1 MPNEKETGVE
11 AKLPLMTHLEEL
23 RKRLIRVAII
33 LLVIFCVVYNQSQ
46 FFMDFVTAPLVKAL
60 PEHATLSMIKLTEG
74 FFVELK
80 LCAMVALFFG
90 MPFVFYELWKF
101 IAPGLYAQEKKYV
114 VSFVVFASLLFVGGA
129 AFAYYGAFPF
139 GFKFFL
145 TYAQGGNIT
154 ATLSLQEY
162 LDFFVKMVLAFGLVF
177 EMPVFTFFL
186 AKMGFVTSHMMNKY
200 RKYSY
205 LGIFVVAAIL
215 TPPDVFS
222 QMMMACPMIILYEV
236 SVGVAKLFGRKR
248 VIKEEDVYA

>member
-11 AKLPLMTHLEEL
+11 AKQPLMEHLEEL
-23 RKRLIRVAII
+23 RKRLIRVFII
-33 LLVIFCVVYNQSQ
+33 VVIVFSVVYSNSKI
-46 FFMDFVTAPLVKAL
+46 FMDFVTAPVIEVL
-60 PEHATLSMIKLTEG
+60 PAHASLSMIKITEG

-80 LCAMVALFFG
+80 LCAVVAVFFS
-90 MPFVFYELWKF
+90 MPAIFYELWKF
-101 IAPGLYAQEKKYV
+101 IAPGLYAQEKKYI
-114 VSFVVFASLLFVGGA
+114 VSFVISATLLFIGGA

-145 TYAQGGNIT
+145 SYAQGDIT

-162 LDFFVKMVLAFGLVF
+162 LGFFTKMIMAFGFVF

-186 AKMGFVTSHMMNKY
+186 AKMGFLTSGMMNKY

-205 LGIFVVAAIL
+205 LGIFIIAAIL

-222 QMMMACPMIILYEV
+222 QMMMACPMMILYEV
-236 SVGVAKLFGRKR
+236 SVFVAKIFGRKR
-248 VIKEEDVYA
+248 EIKEEDVYA

>member
-1 MPNEKETGVE
+1 MPNEKDSGVE
-11 AKLPLMTHLEEL
+11 AKQPLMEHLEEL
-23 RKRLIRVAII
+23 RKRLIRIFII
-33 LLVIFCVVYNQSQ
+33 VIIVFCAVYSNSKI
-46 FFMDFVTAPLVKAL
+46 FMDFVTAPLIAAL

-80 LCAMVALFFG
+80 LCAVVAVFFS
-90 MPFVFYELWKF
+90 MPAIFYELWRF
-101 IAPGLYAQEKKYV
+101 IAPGLYAQEKKYI
-114 VSFVVFASLLFVGGA
+114 VSFVISATLLFLGGA

-145 TYAQGGNIT
+145 SYAQGDVT

-162 LDFFVKMVLAFGLVF
+162 LGFFTKMVMAFGFVF

-186 AKMGFVTSHMMNKY
+186 AKMGFLTSGMMNKY
-200 RKYSY
+200 RKFSY
-205 LGIFVVAAIL
+205 LGIFVIAAIL

-236 SVGVAKLFGRKR
+236 SVGVAKIFGRKR
-248 VIKEEDVYA
+248 EIKEEDVYA